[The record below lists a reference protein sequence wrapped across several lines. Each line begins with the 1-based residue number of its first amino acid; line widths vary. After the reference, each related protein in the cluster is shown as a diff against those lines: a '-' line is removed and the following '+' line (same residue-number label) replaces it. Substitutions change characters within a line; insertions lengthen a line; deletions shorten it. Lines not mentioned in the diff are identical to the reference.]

1 MGVHVKGLT
10 LIQWLLSVG
19 ISFVSLLINFLL
31 KFISEKWF
39 PEMGDE
45 NEDDVVAAKED
56 YSRLLKFRKTRELSN
71 SIRQGN
77 FIKNKEGGSFK

>member
-10 LIQWLLSVG
+10 LLQWLLSVG
-19 ISFVSLLINFLL
+19 ISLVSLVINFLL

-56 YSRLLKFRKTRELSN
+56 YSRLLKFRKTRELS
-71 SIRQGN
+71 SSMRQGN

>member
-1 MGVHVKGLT
+1 
-10 LIQWLLSVG
+10 
-19 ISFVSLLINFLL
+19 
-31 KFISEKWF
+31 
-39 PEMGDE
+39 MGDE

-71 SIRQGN
+71 SIRQDN

>member
-19 ISFVSLLINFLL
+19 ISLVSLVINFLL

-56 YSRLLKFRKTRELSN
+56 YSRLLKFRKTRELS
-71 SIRQGN
+71 SSMRQGN

>member
-1 MGVHVKGLT
+1 MGVHVNGLT
-10 LIQWLLSVG
+10 LLQWLLSVG
-19 ISFVSLLINFLL
+19 ISLVSLVINFLL

-45 NEDDVVAAKED
+45 NKDDVVAAKED
-56 YSRLLKFRKTRELSN
+56 YSRLLKFRKTRELS
-71 SIRQGN
+71 SSMRQGN

>member
-10 LIQWLLSVG
+10 LIQWFLSVG
-19 ISFVSLLINFLL
+19 ISLVSLVINFLL

-56 YSRLLKFRKTRELSN
+56 YSRLLKFRKTRELS
-71 SIRQGN
+71 SSMRQGN